1 MENKLDINQEQLML
15 AQEED
20 TMRDMYL
27 VFTIDGQ
34 DYALEIRYVIE
45 IVEIMPITSV
55 PFLPE
60 CMKGIINL
68 RGTIV
73 PIMDV
78 RLRFGLQEEA
88 YTDHTCIVVVNQGN
102 LTLGMIVDSVQEVTT
117 FGEQQRMAPP
127 SSGTGDAT
135 YYIKG
140 VCNTNDNIRLLLDC
154 EKLMEIAGKD
164 R

>member
-1 MENKLDINQEQLML
+1 MENKLPVTREQLME
-15 AQEED
+15 AQAED
-20 TMRDMYL
+20 TMQDMYL

-34 DYALEIRYVIE
+34 DYAIEIRFVIE
-45 IVEIMPITSV
+45 IVEILPITSV

-78 RLRFGLQEEA
+78 RLRFGLEEQE
-88 YTDHTCIVVVNQGN
+88 YTEHTCIVVVNHGN
-102 LTLGMIVDSVQEVTT
+102 LALGMIVDSVQEVTT
-117 FGEQQRMAPP
+117 ISAEQRMAPP
-127 SSGTGDAT
+127 VNGLEESS

-140 VCNTNDNIRLLLDC
+140 VCNVGDNIRLLLDC
-154 EKLMEIAGKD
+154 AKLMEIAGKD

>member
-1 MENKLDINQEQLML
+1 MESKLPVSQERLL
-15 AQEED
+15 EAQAED
-20 TMRDMYL
+20 TMQDMYL
-27 VFTIDGQ
+27 VFTIAGQ
-34 DYALEIRYVIE
+34 DYAIEIRFVIE

-55 PFLPE
+55 PFLPD

-68 RGTIV
+68 RGTII

-78 RLRFGLQEEA
+78 RLRFGLEEQE
-88 YTDHTCIVVVNQGN
+88 YTEHTCIVVVNHGN
-102 LTLGMIVDSVQEVTT
+102 LSLGMIVDAVQEVTT
-117 FGEQQRMAPP
+117 IGAEERMAPP
-127 SSGTGDAT
+127 ITGMEASN

-140 VCNTNDNIRLLLDC
+140 VCSANESIRLLLDC

>member
-1 MENKLDINQEQLML
+1 MENKLPVDQDQLL
-15 AQEED
+15 EAQAGD
-20 TMRDMYL
+20 TMQDMYL

-34 DYALEIRYVIE
+34 DYAIEIRFVIE

-55 PFLPE
+55 PFLPD

-68 RGTIV
+68 RGTII

-78 RLRFGLQEEA
+78 RRRFGLEEQE
-88 YTDHTCIVVVNQGN
+88 YTENTCIVVVNHGN
-102 LTLGMIVDSVQEVTT
+102 LALGMIVDSVQEVTT
-117 FGEQQRMAPP
+117 ISPETRMAPP
-127 SSGTGDAT
+127 MNSVDETS

-140 VCNTNDNIRLLLDC
+140 VCNAGENIRLLLDC